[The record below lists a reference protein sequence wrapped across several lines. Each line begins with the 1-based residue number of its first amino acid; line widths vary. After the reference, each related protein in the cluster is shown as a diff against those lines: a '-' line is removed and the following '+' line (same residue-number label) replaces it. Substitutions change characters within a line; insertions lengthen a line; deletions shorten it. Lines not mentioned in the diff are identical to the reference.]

1 MMKQKTV
8 LAGLIALAL
17 STSSLSAF
25 DLRSNMMML
34 NAELNEVQQ
43 GFMTSNE
50 AGVADAIERFAK
62 DANDLLGSQEKF
74 AAMLPKG
81 KENRAKEAVNS
92 AKVIAHN
99 VQIIQDSIA
108 NKHQRSEKV
117 RREEAQR
124 AYTYIEHACFNCH
137 NIVRD
142 N

>member
-1 MMKQKTV
+1 MKKRT
-8 LAGLIALAL
+8 LLTGLIALAL
-17 STSSLSAF
+17 STTTLSAF
-25 DLRSNMMML
+25 DLKSNMLML

-43 GFMTSNE
+43 GFITSNE
-50 AGVADAIERFAK
+50 AGVSDAIKRFAK
-62 DANDLLGSQEKF
+62 NANDLLGNKDKI

-81 KENRAKEAVNS
+81 KEHKATEAVNS
-92 AKVIAHN
+92 ARIIAHN
-99 VQIIQDSIA
+99 VQIIEDAIS
-108 NKHQRSEKV
+108 NKHNLSERV

>member
-1 MMKQKTV
+1 MKKRALT
-8 LAGLIALAL
+8 AGLIALAL
-17 STSSLSAF
+17 STTSLSAF
-25 DLRSNMMML
+25 DLKSNMLML

-50 AGVADAIERFAK
+50 AGVSDAIKRFAK
-62 DANDLLGSQEKF
+62 DAKDLLGNKDKIAS
-74 AAMLPKG
+74 MLPKG
-81 KENRAKEAVNS
+81 KEHKANEAVNS
-92 AKVIAHN
+92 ARIIAHN
-99 VQIIQDSIA
+99 VQIIQDAIA
-108 NKHQRSEKV
+108 NKHKQSERV

>member
-1 MMKQKTV
+1 
-8 LAGLIALAL
+8 
-17 STSSLSAF
+17 
-25 DLRSNMMML
+25 ML

-43 GFMTSNE
+43 GFITSNE
-50 AGVADAIERFAK
+50 AGVADAIKRFSK
-62 DANDLLGSQEKF
+62 DAEHLLGNKEHI

-81 KENRAKEAVNS
+81 KENKANEAVNS
-92 AKVIAHN
+92 ARIIAHN
-99 VQIIQDSIA
+99 VQIIEDAIV
-108 NKHQRSEKV
+108 NKYKQSEKV